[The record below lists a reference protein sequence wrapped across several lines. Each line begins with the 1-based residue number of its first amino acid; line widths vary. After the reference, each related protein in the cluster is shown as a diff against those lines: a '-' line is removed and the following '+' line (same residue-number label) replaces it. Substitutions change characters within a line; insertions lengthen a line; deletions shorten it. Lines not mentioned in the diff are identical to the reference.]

1 MKSGKKVAF
10 VVQRSGK
17 EVNGGAEAYCSIIAN
32 QMKKYWDIEILT
44 TCALDYMTWENFYEE
59 GTEIVNEIP
68 IRRFNVDY
76 KRDVQE
82 FNNFFKNGMPEAET
96 TTKEKANEWMRLQGP
111 ISSNL
116 TNYIKEN
123 ESKYDAFIFF
133 TYIYATTY
141 FNLPL
146 VAKKAYL
153 ASFAHDERPIYLP
166 IWEDFFSLPKKMI
179 FSTVEEKE
187 FLQRKFP
194 KINFDGNV
202 FGIGIN
208 KPNDISNIRFRQKY
222 DIYTPYILYVGRI
235 DESKGV
241 RDLAD
246 YFLRFIDKYKL
257 NLKLVLA
264 GKSVIELPESYNIK
278 EIGFIDEQT
287 KFDAIQGCELLVNS
301 SAYESLSMVL
311 LEAWS
316 LNRPVL
322 VNGVSEVMVGQSRR
336 SNGGKSYL
344 GYDSFEKELKSMLDE
359 NRYYDYLDKFVEAEY
374 SWEVIENKFLDLL
387 GE

>member
-1 MKSGKKVAF
+1 MENKKKIAF

-44 TCALDYMTWENFYEE
+44 TCALDYMTWQNFYEE
-59 GTEIVNEIP
+59 GIEVIDEVSV
-68 IRRFNVDY
+68 RRFKVDY
-76 KRDVQE
+76 PRDVE
-82 FNNFFKNGMPEAET
+82 KFDSFYKNGMPEAET
-96 TTKEKANEWMRLQGP
+96 TTKELAKEWMRLQGP

-123 ESKYDAFIFF
+123 EYKYEAFIFF
-133 TYIYATTY
+133 TYIYPTTY

-146 VAKKAYL
+146 VSKKSYL

-166 IWEDFFSLPKKMI
+166 IWEDFFKLPKKMI

-187 FLQRKFP
+187 FLKRKFP
-194 KINFDGNV
+194 SINFEGDI
-202 FGIGIN
+202 FGIGVN
-208 KPNDISNIRFRQKY
+208 KPENISNIRFRQRY

-241 RDLAD
+241 RDLVN
-246 YFLRFIDKYKL
+246 YFLKFIEKYKL

-264 GKSVIELPESYNIK
+264 GKKVIDLPISNNIK
-278 EIGFIDEQT
+278 EIGFIDEET
-287 KFDAIQGCELLVNS
+287 KFDAIQGCELLINS

-322 VNGVSEVMVGQSRR
+322 VNGVSEVMVGQCKR
-336 SNGGKSYL
+336 SNGGRSYL

-359 NRYYDYLDKFVEAEY
+359 NKYYDYLDKFIKNEY
-374 SWEVIENKFLDLL
+374 SWDVIENKFLNLIS
-387 GE
+387 

>member
-1 MKSGKKVAF
+1 MENRKKVAF

-32 QMKKYWDIEILT
+32 QMKKNWDIEILT

-59 GTEIVNEIP
+59 GIEIVNDIP
-68 IRRFNVDY
+68 IRRFKVDY
-76 KRDVQE
+76 KRDVQV
-82 FNNFFKNGMPEAET
+82 FNNFFRNGMPEAET

-116 TNYIKEN
+116 TKYIKEN

-146 VAKKAYL
+146 VANKAYL

-179 FSTVEEKE
+179 FSTLEEKE

-194 KINFDGNV
+194 SVKFEGDI

-208 KPNDISNIRFRQKY
+208 KPENISNIRFRQRY

-235 DESKGV
+235 DKSKGV
-241 RDLAD
+241 HDLVE

-264 GKSVIELPESYNIK
+264 GKSVINLPKSYNLK
-278 EIGFIDEQT
+278 EIGFIDEET

-322 VNGVSEVMVGQSRR
+322 VNGISEVMVGQTKR
-336 SNGGKSYL
+336 SGGGRSYL
-344 GYDSFEKELKSMLDE
+344 GYESFEKELKGMLDE
-359 NRYYDYLDKFVEAEY
+359 NKYYDFLDKFVENEY
-374 SWEVIENKFLDLL
+374 SWDVIEKKFIKLL
-387 GE
+387 K